1 MAEEWVK
8 DARNNVKNE
17 VHLRLKTKKALEAA
31 KKENKKLLS
40 KLVVKER
47 ERKSTQV
54 GLKNAEMQAE
64 DQRKLHY
71 QTEIKL
77 ATSRQLVMDLRAELQ
92 QAKEAAQLARE
103 ATEVERQASYA
114 LGVEETHVRLI
125 EELAEICRDYCN
137 MTWDEALNVAG
148 VPVDL
153 VWRQPRSIYYHPD
166 IR

>member
-1 MAEEWVK
+1 MFTWGCYIVFVQITQKVFVAEEWVK

-64 DQRKLHY
+64 DQRKLYY
-71 QTEIKL
+71 QTEIRL
-77 ATSRQLVMDLRAELQ
+77 ATSRQLVMDLKAELQ
-92 QAKEAAQLARE
+92 QAKEAA
-103 ATEVERQASYA
+103 
-114 LGVEETHVRLI
+114 
-125 EELAEICRDYCN
+125 
-137 MTWDEALNVAG
+137 
-148 VPVDL
+148 
-153 VWRQPRSIYYHPD
+153 
-166 IR
+166 